1 MSGTTDH
8 SGAGIRL
15 STVSDSVHEF
25 WLWWVRELAEMLP
38 ERLRTPFRKDQ
49 KKLFL
54 ELLDGHCRLLS
65 IRGNQSSVLNEF
77 STGEDS
83 DSDAVA
89 QRRALAGMTD
99 EVVLRLPEHY
109 LLRKTIALPLATQ
122 NKLADVLGFEMDRNT
137 PFKAEEVYF
146 TYRILSR
153 DKAQQ
158 KVQVEVVIVTRAVLD
173 ELLQKLRYHGIPP
186 THVIPADTDLKASR
200 SSDADLLSCGKP
212 PAGKV
217 PHFIHQKL
225 WFIAAM
231 LVVLIG
237 GAFYQR
243 HQQQIALQEALVE
256 PRAEAEQAKE
266 LRDQLTR
273 LQQGRQLLVSLKQQE
288 TPRLIVLD
296 ELTALLPDST
306 WLTRMS
312 IEGEQLTLQ
321 GESENASAL
330 IATLEAAA
338 LFSNVSF
345 ASPVT
350 LNPRSQKERF
360 TISAELLSGPQQ
372 SGGES

>member
-1 MSGTTDH
+1 MNGTTDH
-8 SGAGIRL
+8 TGAGIRL
-15 STVSDSVHEF
+15 STVRSSLHEF
-25 WLWWVRELAEMLP
+25 WLWWGRELTGMLP
-38 ERLRTPFRKDQ
+38 ERVRTPFRKDQ

-54 ELLDGHCRLLS
+54 ELLDGQCRLLS
-65 IRGNQSSVLNEF
+65 LRAEQRSLLHEF
-77 STGEDS
+77 SIDDQS
-83 DSDAVA
+83 DSEAVA
-89 QRRALAGMTD
+89 QRRALAGMSD
-99 EVVLRLPEHY
+99 EVVLWLPEHY

-137 PFKAEEVYF
+137 PFKADEVYF
-146 TYRILSR
+146 SYRILSR

-173 ELLQKLRYHGIPP
+173 DVLQKLRYQGIPV
-186 THVIPADTDLKASR
+186 TRVIPADTDLKRQR
-200 SSDADLLSCGKP
+200 SHDADLLSCGKP
-212 PAGKV
+212 AADKV
-217 PHFIHQKL
+217 PHFFHQKL

-243 HQQQIALQEALVE
+243 HQQEIRLQAALIE

-273 LQQGRQLLVSLKQQE
+273 LQQGRQLLVTLKQRE

-296 ELTALLPDST
+296 ELTGLLPDST

-312 IEGEQLTLQ
+312 IEGEQVTLQ
-321 GESENASAL
+321 GESDNASAL

-338 LFSNVSF
+338 LFRNVSF

-350 LNPRSQKERF
+350 LNPRSRKERF
-360 TISAELLSGPQQ
+360 TISAELQSGPQR